1 MEEPVNDARQR
12 HHDRA
17 GVNARRFVR
26 GLGPGMIMAATAIGT
41 SHIVLAPVAGARF
54 GFDLLWLVLFTH
66 LFKYPAFEFG
76 ARYAVATETS
86 LIAGYGRLPGP
97 PNWGLIV
104 FLGVTIIQGLTV
116 LAGVMSVT
124 ASILVVTVGGL
135 SYTLWLLVLG
145 LFTMAMHR
153 TGRYPALKRGAM
165 AMLALLALGT
175 VVAFVATPPSPGD
188 LARMFVPSVPAGST
202 LLVASILGLM
212 PTGINVAVWHSLWA
226 VEHLKYWKEDG
237 ATSRT
242 MLRTSQRD
250 LAIGY
255 GLSALV
261 GVMLLSLG
269 AVLLRPR
276 GLVPDGIEVALTI
289 SRIYTELLGAWMF
302 PVFMIAAF
310 AAMFSTVY
318 SVMDGF
324 PRAFSTLLRTLLPR
338 SEILHRESNPSYWA
352 FMVLIFAFS
361 LVTNTLLPN
370 PVLVVTLVGV
380 ISLLIAPVLYGLN
393 YYCVTRLIEDEAL
406 RPGTP
411 LRAWAVAGMMF
422 MTFAAGFYAY
432 TRFW

>member
-1 MEEPVNDARQR
+1 MRV
-12 HHDRA
+12 
-17 GVNARRFVR
+17 RRFLA

-54 GFDLLWLVLFTH
+54 GFDLLWLVVLAH

-86 LIAGYGRLPGP
+86 LIEGFGKLPGP
-97 PNWGLIV
+97 KNWGLFV
-104 FLGVTIIQGLTV
+104 FLGVTVIQGLTI

-145 LFTMAMHR
+145 LVTIAFHR
-153 TGRYPALKRGAM
+153 TGEYPALKRGAM
-165 AMLALLALGT
+165 VMMAVLVTGT
-175 VVAFVATPPSPGD
+175 VIAFFATPPSPVD
-188 LARMFVPSVPAGST
+188 LGRMFVPRVPAGST
-202 LLVASILGLM
+202 LLAASILGLM

-226 VEHLKYWKEDG
+226 VEHVRFWKQDDP
-237 ATSRT
+237 SRAN

-250 LAIGY
+250 LVIGY
-255 GLSALV
+255 GMSAAL

-276 GLVPDGIEVALTI
+276 GLVPDGIDVALTI
-289 SRIYTELLGAWMF
+289 SRIYTELLGPWMF
-302 PVFMIAAF
+302 PVFMVAAF

-324 PRAFSTLLRTLLPR
+324 PRAFSTLMRTLFPESDFLQR
-338 SEILHRESNPSYWA
+338 TSNPSYWM
-352 FMVLIFAFS
+352 FMVVIFAFS

-380 ISLLIAPVLYGLN
+380 VSLVVAPVLYGLN
-393 YYCVTRLIEDEAL
+393 YYCVTRLIADPELRPPRAL
-406 RPGTP
+406 RI
-411 LRAWAVAGMMF
+411 WALAGIAF
-422 MTFAAGFYAY
+422 MTLAAGLYVY
-432 TRFW
+432 TRF

>member
-1 MEEPVNDARQR
+1 MNFPRP
-12 HHDRA
+12 
-17 GVNARRFVR
+17 G

-41 SHIVLAPVAGARF
+41 SHIVLAPVAGARY
-54 GFDLLWLVLFTH
+54 GFDLLWLILFAH

-86 LIAGYGRLPGP
+86 LIEGFGKLPGP
-97 PNWGLIV
+97 KNWGLFV
-104 FLGVTIIQGLTV
+104 FLGVTIIQGLTI

-135 SYTLWLLVLG
+135 SYTFWLFVVG
-145 LFTMAMHR
+145 IFTIAVHR
-153 TGRYPALKRGAM
+153 VGGYPALKRGAITM
-165 AMLALLALGT
+165 VGVLAAGT
-175 VVAFVATPPSPGD
+175 VIAFFATPPAPAELG
-188 LARMFVPSVPAGST
+188 RMFVPGAPAGST

-226 VEHLKYWKEDG
+226 VAHLEYWKREGTD
-237 ATSRT
+237 RQR
-242 MLRTSQRD
+242 MLRLSQRD
-250 LAIGY
+250 LAVGY
-255 GLSALV
+255 GLSAVL

-289 SRIYTELLGAWMF
+289 SRIYTELLGPWMF
-302 PVFMIAAF
+302 PVFMMGAF

-324 PRAFSTLLRTLLPR
+324 PRAFATLMKTLLPGNTF
-338 SEILHRESNPSYWA
+338 LHGPSNPSYWI
-352 FMVLIFAFS
+352 FMVVIFAFS

-380 ISLLIAPVLYGLN
+380 VSLLIAPVLYSLN
-393 YYCVTRLIEDEAL
+393 YYCVTRLVDDPSL
-406 RPGTP
+406 RPSAV
-411 LRAWAVAGMMF
+411 LRAWGLGGIVF
-422 MTFAAGFYAY
+422 MTAAAALYTY
-432 TRFW
+432 TRF

>member
-1 MEEPVNDARQR
+1 MTG
-12 HHDRA
+12 A
-17 GVNARRFVR
+17 GGIRRFLT

-54 GFDLLWLVLFTH
+54 GFDLLWLVLFAH

-86 LIAGYGRLPGP
+86 LIDGFGKLPGP
-97 PNWGLIV
+97 KNWGLFV
-104 FLGVTIIQGLTV
+104 FLAVTVIQGLTI

-135 SYTLWLLVLG
+135 PYTAWLLVLG
-145 LFTMAMHR
+145 LFTIAMHR

-165 AMLALLALGT
+165 SMLALLSAGT
-175 VVAFVATPPSPGD
+175 LVAFLATPPPPSE
-188 LARMFVPSVPAGST
+188 LARIFVPGVPAGST

-226 VEHLKYWKEDG
+226 VEHVRFWKEG
-237 ATSRT
+237 GGSRT
-242 MLRTSQRD
+242 AMLRASQRD

-255 GLSALV
+255 GLSAAL

-289 SRIYTELLGAWMF
+289 SRIYTELLGPWMF
-302 PVFMIAAF
+302 PLFMAAAF

-318 SVMDGF
+318 TVMDGF
-324 PRAFSTLLRTLLPR
+324 PRAFSSLMRTIFPR
-338 SEILHRESNPSYWA
+338 SDVLHRPSDPSYWA
-352 FMVLIFAFS
+352 FMVVIFAFS

-380 ISLLIAPVLYGLN
+380 VSLMVAPVLYGLN
-393 YYCVTRLIEDEAL
+393 YYCVTRLIGDEAL
-406 RPGTP
+406 RPGP
-411 LRAWAVAGMMF
+411 ALRAWA
-422 MTFAAGFYAY
+422 AAGGIFMALAAGLYTY
-432 TRFW
+432 TRF